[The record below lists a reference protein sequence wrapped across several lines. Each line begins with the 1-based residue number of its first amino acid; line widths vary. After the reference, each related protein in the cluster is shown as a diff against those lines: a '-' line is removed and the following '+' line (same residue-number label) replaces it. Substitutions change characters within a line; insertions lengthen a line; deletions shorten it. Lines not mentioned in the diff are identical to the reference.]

1 MQTPPPVGGIRIVG
15 AGITGSL
22 VAYFLRTAFPRRG
35 REVSIYEAG
44 RVAGGR
50 LAGARVGVKGE
61 AVVDVGA
68 QYVSFDSPA
77 ELTPR
82 QREVVAL
89 LRDAGALRP
98 VASSSIVGA
107 PQAYLREQ
115 NYGAAAGCALSRCVD
130 AVNAAGAPPHDLVH
144 LSHRVSAQVGGVLG
158 CEPAAEAAAETAAAA
173 APAAW
178 VFAVPIPHFLRA
190 VDGACAFDAGVRAK
204 LEEAT
209 FSTRHAVCLAVEDAA
224 VLDACGVGD
233 GAYVYTSCSEVRF
246 VSRRG
251 RALVAHAAA
260 NAVDPSLDEEAGGR
274 IVEEALYALYPSL
287 RAAVAG
293 TVLYHKW
300 DPSQNYESPFR
311 GAGFCCVNAGAS
323 ASGAVPRVFVT
334 GDAFAETSNILGC
347 VEAAYKT
354 AAALAALDLPSTL

>member
-1 MQTPPPVGGIRIVG
+1 M
-15 AGITGSL
+15 
-22 VAYFLRTAFPRRG
+22 
-35 REVSIYEAG
+35 IYEAD

-50 LAGARVGVKGE
+50 LAAARVGTRAE

-68 QYVSFDSPA
+68 QYVSFDLPE

-107 PQAYLREQ
+107 PQAYRRTL
-115 NYGAAAGCALSRCVD
+115 NFGAAEGCALARCVE
-130 AVNAAGAPPHDLVH
+130 AVNAAGAPPRDLVR
-144 LSHRVSAQVGGVLG
+144 LSHRVCAQAGGTLG
-158 CEPAAEAAAETAAAA
+158 CEPSAALTGAAAETAAVP
-173 APAAW
+173 PAAW

-190 VDGACAFDAGVRAK
+190 VDGACAFDAGVREK

-224 VLDACGVGD
+224 VLDLCGVGD

-260 NAVDPSLDEEAGGR
+260 NAVDPSLDAEAGGR

-300 DPSQNYESPFR
+300 DPSQSYESPFR
-311 GAGFCCVNAGAS
+311 GAGFCCVNAGVS
-323 ASGAVPRVFVT
+323 ATGAVPRVFVT

-347 VEAAYKT
+347 VEAAYET
-354 AAALAALDLPSTL
+354 AAALAALDLPSAL